1 MLATLDTKTAPAPV
15 ELPPAVE
22 PTVPDEGSALPL
34 IPITASPGEHICGP
48 MSSDYAF
55 SLVTDKIGDA
65 DFITHKQIAKILM
78 EQLGY
83 ELVCDIFMNHL
94 ALCARYVAG
103 TVKARYLLP
112 EGVQIIR
119 FFHDSWTSCPLEY
132 CDADISIDQIP
143 DVEPDSTEQE

>member
-1 MLATLDTKTAPAPV
+1 MLATLDTKTVPAPV
-15 ELPPAVE
+15 ELPAVE

-55 SLVTDKIGDA
+55 DLVTDEIGDE
-65 DFITHKQIAKILM
+65 DFITHKQIGKILM

-112 EGVQIIR
+112 EGIQIIR

-143 DVEPDSTEQE
+143 DIEPDSTEQE

>member
-1 MLATLDTKTAPAPV
+1 MLATLDTKTVPAPV
-15 ELPPAVE
+15 ELPAVE

-48 MSSDYAF
+48 MNSDYAF
-55 SLVTDKIGDA
+55 DLVIGKIGDA
-65 DFITHKQIAKILM
+65 DYITHKQIAKILM

-94 ALCARYVAG
+94 ALCARYVTG
-103 TVKARYLLP
+103 RVKTRYLLP

-143 DVEPDSTEQE
+143 DIEPDSTEQE